1 VIAGWDRRYVDEVE
15 DWERLPREGVAPGK
29 RTLTQS
35 LAPGRQR
42 ARTEAGPADSA
53 GPAVADLPD
62 DPFSLHLLGASQGAA
77 PAAAT
82 IDAAQRA
89 GLGDVSGVRLHT
101 GEVAQAAAEAHDAH
115 AFTIGSDV
123 YFGPG
128 QYRPG
133 TPDGDRLLGHEL
145 AHASQQRS
153 AGATAM
159 AAKLRTSEPGDVAER
174 EADHAGDVFADA
186 MAGVMVAPVAISAAP
201 VSLAREKK
209 GAGGKRPPAIRMRVI
224 ARMRD
229 GQVKEWSGTS
239 AATDADGTR
248 LTARREGGRWVWDDE
263 RGRGV
268 RVKGNDPRGSGG
280 APVET
285 WAGDAESIVVDFGSA
300 TEDTIPEGA
309 GTGGDGGGATD
320 TGRTSLEPAQGAG
333 GRADQ
338 TGPRAGGAA
347 GGRSPGTSDTPG
359 AGDRAG
365 QGTRVD
371 ADGGADQATA
381 EADDS
386 ADEAEVD
393 AEAAAQDAEIDA
405 FLDEIGADDGGGGGD
420 GQGIDP
426 NGSPDGRTGEDTR
439 DDGQGKGGRGA
450 EYGGGQNKGPDS
462 NRGGADVKDDTVGG
476 ETNPNATASRVG
488 GGDGGQAGGVVG
500 GSSVG
505 ILGFTITIPE
515 SLQAAVEI
523 ALVVDDANIAGF
535 GVGTVRKAA
544 QEATEHIIEKRATAE
559 IRRALR
565 RKASEAA
572 AERMRAFR
580 KELAAAKKAPADQ
593 LTKRQ
598 RRILKEWGSLSR
610 SETARALRVTQWEM
624 QRSFFKETAKA
635 ARTESKKL
643 RRALRRARK
652 NPIKRAEVQDKLA
665 AVDQLADAA
674 RVAPIAGRLPIG
686 HKYAGQDFPADKLPE
701 KYRAN
706 GLRVDADGFPEF
718 EPYALT
724 LPNGKK
730 SVRIEYTGSRTKD
743 FAEANRLA
751 GFKRTPEGFTWH
763 HHQDVGEMILI
774 PTDLHD
780 AVKHSGGVVVNKH
793 ATGVETYAP

>member
-1 VIAGWDRRYVDEVE
+1 MIAGWDRRYVDDAE
-15 DWERLPREGVAPGK
+15 DEERRPRDGVAPGK

-35 LAPGRQR
+35 LAACRQR
-42 ARTEAGPADSA
+42 ARTEARPGDSA
-53 GPAVADLPD
+53 GLAVADLPD
-62 DPFSLHLLGASQGAA
+62 APFNLHLLCASQGTA
-77 PAAAT
+77 PVAAT

-153 AGATAM
+153 AGATAL
-159 AAKLRTSEPGDVAER
+159 AAKLRASESGDAAER
-174 EADHAGDVFADA
+174 EADQAGDVFADA
-186 MAGVMVAPVAISAAP
+186 MAGAMVAPVAISAAP

-209 GAGGKRPPAIRMRVI
+209 GGGGKRPPAIRMRVI

-280 APVET
+280 APVES
-285 WAGDAESIVVDFGSA
+285 WAGDAESIIVDFGSA

-320 TGRTSLEPAQGAG
+320 TGRTSLEPAQGTG
-333 GRADQ
+333 GRADKAAP
-338 TGPRAGGAA
+338 GAGGAS
-347 GGRSPGTSDTPG
+347 GGRTTGTSDTQG
-359 AGDRAG
+359 RGDRAG
-365 QGTRVD
+365 QGDD
-371 ADGGADQATA
+371 A
-381 EADDS
+381 

-393 AEAAAQDAEIDA
+393 VEDAAQDAEIDA
-405 FLDEIGADDGGGGGD
+405 FLDEIGADDGSDGD

-450 EYGGGQNKGPDS
+450 EYGGGKNKGPDS

-488 GGDGGQAGGVVG
+488 GGDRGQAGGVVG

-635 ARTESKKL
+635 ARAESKKL

-652 NPIKRAEVQDKLA
+652 NPSKRAEVRDKLA
-665 AVDQLADAA
+665 TVDQLADAA
-674 RVAPIAGRLPIG
+674 SVAPIAGRLPIG

-706 GLRVDADGFPEF
+706 GLHIDTDGFPEF

-751 GFKRTPEGFTWH
+751 GYKRTPEGYTWH
-763 HHQDVGEMILI
+763 HHQDVGEMILV

-780 AVKHSGGVVVNKH
+780 TVKHAGGVVVNKH